1 LVAKIII
8 EFLFICKYLRIKKIN
23 KKMKYKYQLIILG
36 TTENP
41 IAEEILNQIVT
52 KITDLKL
59 PKNIL
64 NIINRDNIDEYV
76 GNQPAFSIYFGDKE
90 GNFNDLDIT
99 KKLIEDG
106 TMILP
111 IFYTDFLKEIP
122 KILENQNGIQFDN
135 NELDRIANIVLQAF
149 ELLRNTRKVFISYK
163 RSESTSVAIQMYEA
177 LESHNFDV
185 FLDTHSIEKGEPFQ
199 DELWHRMT
207 DCDVILLLN
216 TPKFLDSH
224 WCKEELAEAGSK
236 QIGIVQLIWPNHTT
250 ESISHLS
257 YLLNLESSDFENG
270 IYNDKDNSKL
280 NNTKVREIIQQ
291 VESVRARNLASRQ
304 DNLITEFMS
313 IAKQCGRN
321 ITVQPER
328 FLTEELSG
336 KKIIYIPTIGIPQ
349 STDCQSAEIRHE
361 FEKDPNNT
369 CIRLIYDDLRIR
381 DKWLKHLDW
390 LNDNFKKDIHTL
402 KKQDFEKWLQQKK

>member
-1 LVAKIII
+1 
-8 EFLFICKYLRIKKIN
+8 
-23 KKMKYKYQLIILG
+23 MKYKYQLIILG

-41 IAEEILNQIVT
+41 IVEEILNQIKT

-64 NIINRDNIDEYV
+64 NIINRDNIGTEYV

-90 GNFNDLDIT
+90 GKFNELDIT

-111 IFYTDFLKEIP
+111 IFYTDFSKEIP

-216 TPKFLDSH
+216 TPGFLESH
-224 WCKEELAEAGSK
+224 WCKEELAVAGSK
-236 QIGIVQLIWPNHTT
+236 QIGIVQLIWPNHTI

-257 YLLNLESSDFENG
+257 YPLKLKNSDFEKG
-270 IYNDKDNSKL
+270 IYNNKDSSKL
-280 NNTKVREIIQQ
+280 NNTKIREIVQQ

-321 ITVQPER
+321 ITIQPER

-336 KKIIYIPTIGIPQ
+336 KNIIYIPTIGIPQ

-390 LNDNFKKDIHTL
+390 LNNNFKKDIHTL

>member
-1 LVAKIII
+1 
-8 EFLFICKYLRIKKIN
+8 
-23 KKMKYKYQLIILG
+23 MKYKYQLIILG
-36 TTENP
+36 TREYP
-41 IAEEILNQIVT
+41 IVEEILNQIET

-64 NIINRDNIDEYV
+64 NIINRDNIGTEYV

-90 GNFNDLDIT
+90 GKFNDLDIT

-111 IFYTDFLKEIP
+111 IFYTDFPKEIP

-185 FLDTHSIEKGEPFQ
+185 FLDTHSIKKGEPFQ

-216 TPKFLDSH
+216 TPGFLESH
-224 WCKEELAEAGSK
+224 WCKEELAVAGSK
-236 QIGIVQLIWPNHTT
+236 QIGIVQLIWPNHTI

-257 YLLNLESSDFENG
+257 FPLKLESSDFEKG
-270 IYNDKDNSKL
+270 IYNNKDSSKL
-280 NNTKVREIIQQ
+280 NNTKIREIVQQ

-304 DNLITEFMS
+304 DNLITDFIN

-336 KKIIYIPTIGIPQ
+336 KNIIYIPTIGIPQ

-402 KKQDFEKWLQQKK
+402 KKQDFEKWLQRKK

>member
-1 LVAKIII
+1 
-8 EFLFICKYLRIKKIN
+8 
-23 KKMKYKYQLIILG
+23 MKYKYQLIILG

-41 IAEEILNQIVT
+41 IVEEILNQIKT

-64 NIINRDNIDEYV
+64 NIINRDNIGTEYV

-90 GNFNDLDIT
+90 GKFNDLDIT

-111 IFYTDFLKEIP
+111 IFYTDFPKEIP

-216 TPKFLDSH
+216 TPGFLESH

-236 QIGIVQLIWPNHTT
+236 QIGIVQLIWPNHTI

-257 YLLNLESSDFENG
+257 YPLKLKNSDFEKG
-270 IYNDKDNSKL
+270 IYNNKDSSKL
-280 NNTKVREIIQQ
+280 NNTKIREIVQQ

-336 KKIIYIPTIGIPQ
+336 KNIIYIPTIGIPQ

-390 LNDNFKKDIHTL
+390 LNNNFKKDIHTL